1 MAFMKHV
8 GKHGDRKVC
17 ILFRQVPGE
26 DHMCLCI
33 YPEVLPAHW
42 QDSIQRAL
50 ESEVAQQS
58 EELADALHRSFLPDG
73 RPVLETLHQER
84 MIKKLRTSDVI
95 VTPTNDAK
103 IRLDELNKMLNEM
116 KQGEAAIKKMAENDA
131 SRGMVAPEVK
141 RKAEAEY
148 KAGQA
153 AKADAAYVA
162 PPALKA
168 GQDGALSDRD
178 IAANMLAQ
186 AKAMEVN
193 ARSMIAEAARMKKDA
208 ERMDPTVTARAT
220 ATAPATE
227 SVGLAIPNANFVY
240 SEPSSAN
247 SANTSGLQSAL
258 APMSSIR
265 LYLPFFSGRK
275 PAIGGRWIFP
285 TVLTVKS
292 EPTIIAP
299 VFPAL
304 QKAST
309 CFSFKSLN
317 PTPMLELGF

>member
-1 MAFMKHV
+1 MAFIKHV

-50 ESEVAQQS
+50 ESEAAQQS
-58 EELADALHRSFLPDG
+58 EELADALHRTYLPDG

-84 MIKKLRTSDVI
+84 MIKKLRTSDII
-95 VTPTNDAK
+95 VTPTADAK

-131 SRGMVAPEVK
+131 SRGLVAPDVK
-141 RKAEAEY
+141 RRAEAEY

-153 AKADAAYVA
+153 ARSETT
-162 PPALKA
+162 PPVLRA

-193 ARSMIAEAARMKKDA
+193 ARAMVAEAARMKKDA
-208 ERMDPTVTARAT
+208 ERMDPTVTARAAVPVTET
-220 ATAPATE
+220 AVVTEVAKVRRTRGSNKAKTVTADA
-227 SVGLAIPNANFVY
+227 A
-240 SEPSSAN
+240 
-247 SANTSGLQSAL
+247 Q
-258 APMSSIR
+258 
-265 LYLPFFSGRK
+265 
-275 PAIGGRWIFP
+275 
-285 TVLTVKS
+285 
-292 EPTIIAP
+292 
-299 VFPAL
+299 
-304 QKAST
+304 
-309 CFSFKSLN
+309 
-317 PTPMLELGF
+317 

>member
-26 DHMCLCI
+26 DHMCLVI
-33 YPEVLPAHW
+33 YPDTLHAHW
-42 QDSIQRAL
+42 QDSIQKAL
-50 ESEVAQQS
+50 ESDVAQQS
-58 EELADALHRSFLPDG
+58 EELADALHRAYLPDG

-84 MIKKLRTSDVI
+84 MIKKLRTSDII
-95 VTPTNDAK
+95 VTPTSDAK

-148 KAGQA
+148 KAGKA
-153 AKADAAYVA
+153 AKQDSVFT

-186 AKAMEVN
+186 AKAMEIS
-193 ARSMIAEAARMKKDA
+193 ARSMVAEAARMKKDA
-208 ERMDPTVTARAT
+208 ERMDPTVTARAV
-220 ATAPATE
+220 APVTE
-227 SVGLAIPNANFVY
+227 SAEAPKKRTRGPN
-240 SEPSSAN
+240 
-247 SANTSGLQSAL
+247 
-258 APMSSIR
+258 
-265 LYLPFFSGRK
+265 K
-275 PAIGGRWIFP
+275 PKTA
-285 TVLTVKS
+285 V
-292 EPTIIAP
+292 AD
-299 VFPAL
+299 AA
-304 QKAST
+304 Q
-309 CFSFKSLN
+309 
-317 PTPMLELGF
+317 